1 VDASAVL
8 AWVFDERG
16 SDAVDKVLSV
26 SVLSA
31 VNLAE
36 VLYRCDEDGMNTN
49 TLKQDLVDLGV
60 HMEPFTPADADVVM
74 ILRRASRRQ
83 NLRLSLADCC
93 CLATADRLNL
103 PVVGGD
109 KAWEVLDTHLRV
121 EPFR

>member
-1 VDASAVL
+1 
-8 AWVFDERG
+8 
-16 SDAVDKVLSV
+16 
-26 SVLSA
+26 
-31 VNLAE
+31 
-36 VLYRCDEDGMNTN
+36 
-49 TLKQDLVDLGV
+49 
-60 HMEPFTPADADVVM
+60 MEPFTPADADVVM
-74 ILRRASRRQ
+74 ILRRVSRRQ